1 MNETIMNT
9 SMEIIISAGDARLF
23 IHKALK
29 AIAES
34 NYALAA
40 QEMESAKKKLVEA
53 HKVHT
58 NIIQSE
64 ARGEEVEYTVL
75 FTHAQDTLMTINSEM
90 EMVKS
95 LIKVF
100 ESLNDRIKKLEEGK

>member
-1 MNETIMNT
+1 MNEEIMKT
-9 SMEIIISAGDARLF
+9 SMEIIINAGDARLF

-40 QEMESAKKKLVEA
+40 EEMDSAKKKMIEA
-53 HKVHT
+53 HKIHT
-58 NIIQSE
+58 NVIQSE
-64 ARGEEVEYTVL
+64 ARGEEIEYTIL

-90 EMVKS
+90 ELTNS
-95 LIKVF
+95 LINVF
-100 ESLNDRIKKLEEGK
+100 KSFEERIKKLEEGK

>member
-40 QEMESAKKKLVEA
+40 QEMESAKKKLTEA

-64 ARGEEVEYTVL
+64 ARGEEIEYTVL

-90 EMVKS
+90 ELVKS

-100 ESLNDRIKKLEEGK
+100 ESQEERIKKLEEGK